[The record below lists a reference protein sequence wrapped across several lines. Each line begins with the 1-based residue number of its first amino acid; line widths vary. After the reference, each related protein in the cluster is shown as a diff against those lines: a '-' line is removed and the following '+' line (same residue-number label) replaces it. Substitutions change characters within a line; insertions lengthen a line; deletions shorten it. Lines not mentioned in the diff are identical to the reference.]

1 MKYRL
6 PKYEDIDILKEYV
19 EEHYSNYERSISA
32 SNGMTNMNYKEW
44 VEKIDRNTEK
54 ADDEWGKYFLYLA
67 FDDNE
72 KFDIIVSNKCC
83 YYYFLHL

>member
-6 PKYEDIDILKEYV
+6 PKYEDIAILKDYV
-19 EEHYSNYERSISA
+19 EEHYSNYERNISA
-32 SNGMTNMNYKEW
+32 SNWMTNMNFKEW
-44 VEKIDRNTEK
+44 VEKINRNTEK

-72 KFDIIVSNKCC
+72 KLVGLLI
-83 YYYFLHL
+83 